1 MMRSRYHALAVLY
14 IAVFAGGCTTAAK
27 HREQLGSAAERQMT
41 LGTVQKEI
49 HAGLTQDQVI
59 AALGAPNIVTR
70 DAQGRETW
78 VYDKIASEASYST
91 SGAYGT
97 VLLVGASSAAGASS
111 QSERT
116 LTVTIKYGPDQR
128 VDTFSYHSSR
138 F

>member
-1 MMRSRYHALAVLY
+1 MQFRVRTATALCLAFL
-14 IAVFAGGCTTAAK
+14 AAACTTAAK
-27 HREQLGSAAERQMT
+27 HAEQLPSVTERQMT

-49 HAGLTQDQVI
+49 RAGLTQDQVI
-59 AALGAPNIVTR
+59 AALGSPNLVTR

-78 VYDKIASEASYST
+78 VYDKVASEAAYSS

-97 VLLVGASSAAGASS
+97 VLLAGASSAAGASS
-111 QSERT
+111 RTERS
-116 LTVTIKYGPDQR
+116 LTVTIKFGADQR

>member
-1 MMRSRYHALAVLY
+1 MVTALC
-14 IAVFAGGCTTAAK
+14 IAICAGGCTTAAK
-27 HREQLGSAAERQMT
+27 HQEQLGSAAERRMT

-49 HAGLTQDQVI
+49 RAGLTQDQVI
-59 AALGAPNIVTR
+59 AALGSPNIVTR
-70 DAQGRETW
+70 DTQGRETW